1 MCPLQVSLIATGM
14 CIDYTA
20 HGGHA
25 FFAAWREHTEKKE
38 EERKERREQRR
49 RRREEEGEYGPD
61 DEGDE
66 DDLRKQKSMA
76 DEVLRETL
84 ALIRFHSA
92 TNLTRKSFSKKK
104 GSNVFG
110 QPFKMTF

>member
-1 MCPLQVSLIATGM
+1 MSLIATGM

-49 RRREEEGEYGPD
+49 RQREEEGEYGPD

-66 DDLRKQKSMA
+66 EDLRKQKSMA

-92 TNLTRKSFSKKK
+92 INLTTMKF
-104 GSNVFG
+104 FG
-110 QPFKMTF
+110 KRLFN